1 MAGKPS
7 LQEMQTMNFDLPF
20 IAGAA
25 SSAIFV
31 MSTLPMLLK
40 AFSTKNLTSYSL
52 TNIMLSNIGNL
63 IYAIYVYSLPV
74 GPVWALHTFNLAATG
89 LMLFWYLRYEGRS
102 RSRMQP
108 AERAACACT

>member
-1 MAGKPS
+1 
-7 LQEMQTMNFDLPF
+7 MNFDLPF

-40 AFSTKNLTSYSL
+40 AFNTKNLKSYSL

-74 GPVWALHTFNLAATG
+74 GPVWALHTFNLVATG
-89 LMLFWYLRYEGRS
+89 LMLFWYLRYEGKGRS
-102 RSRMQP
+102 KIQP
-108 AERAACACT
+108 TQQPVCACT